1 MDEKLSEAVKIAES
15 GDFSA
20 LNQIEWSSYKEGE
33 VAESGVCEVVSKYPE
48 EGFQVACSLMYGVV
62 RSDENM
68 TRLLTPVVCP
78 KTLEK
83 DKRSWKA
90 VRKFVE
96 SPKTKKACL
105 RVVAEWMRNP
115 EVIDNF
121 FVSNAL
127 IDILWRLNTPE
138 SLSEMTKVAE
148 KSAAKGNAK
157 AMGRIG
163 RMYYRGKGYD
173 VDLDQAE
180 FWMTKAVNGKVPWA
194 KAELKSIVEAK
205 KAQTGDERTP
215 TGLFRIESIV
225 FQPKDDKARVVCDLS
240 IKKGLRNEKKKL
252 FFEVAE
258 EYGKYLVW
266 ERSDAFVVLLLHTA
280 INEGYNIQTDVP
292 MSSDLYYNITEYML
306 PPFNKNGKYNIQIK
320 ADVAPPLPTGEGVGT
335 GVSCGVD
342 SLHAIHKFIDYPI
355 KRYRLT
361 HLCINDVGAFGN
373 HLYWRVGGSKVR
385 DNSYARA
392 RKVAAEVGL
401 PLIETESNVANALR
415 LNHIMT
421 HTFSSLFSIMCMR
434 KLWGVY
440 YYASAGYDTLTD
452 ISLRN
457 WTRKHPADYEPI
469 LLRMMNTPG
478 LMFYSAGELE
488 TRMEKI
494 ADIANYDVARKHLF
508 SCTWDLENCGVC
520 KKCTRNLTTLDYLG
534 KLSNFS
540 ESYNI
545 PHYMVHREY
554 HFWRMYNNQSDHFF
568 KEICDKLIEKGDP
581 LMLKVAKIGGAISEF
596 DELWKKRTPES
607 DEKAVGLIMPYLDQA
622 KGVNLRMAKAY
633 KAGRGVPKSDEEYMR
648 CLEYCRVKYQEE
660 VDAGF

>member
-1 MDEKLSEAVKIAES
+1 M
-15 GDFSA
+15 
-20 LNQIEWSSYKEGE
+20 
-33 VAESGVCEVVSKYPE
+33 
-48 EGFQVACSLMYGVV
+48 
-62 RSDENM
+62 
-68 TRLLTPVVCP
+68 
-78 KTLEK
+78 
-83 DKRSWKA
+83 
-90 VRKFVE
+90 
-96 SPKTKKACL
+96 
-105 RVVAEWMRNP
+105 
-115 EVIDNF
+115 
-121 FVSNAL
+121 
-127 IDILWRLNTPE
+127 
-138 SLSEMTKVAE
+138 
-148 KSAAKGNAK
+148 
-157 AMGRIG
+157 
-163 RMYYRGKGYD
+163 
-173 VDLDQAE
+173 
-180 FWMTKAVNGKVPWA
+180 
-194 KAELKSIVEAK
+194 
-205 KAQTGDERTP
+205 
-215 TGLFRIESIV
+215 
-225 FQPKDDKARVVCDLS
+225 
-240 IKKGLRNEKKKL
+240 
-252 FFEVAE
+252 
-258 EYGKYLVW
+258 
-266 ERSDAFVVLLLHTA
+266 
-280 INEGYNIQTDVP
+280 
-292 MSSDLYYNITEYML
+292 
-306 PPFNKNGKYNIQIK
+306 
-320 ADVAPPLPTGEGVGT
+320 APPLPTGEGVGT

-355 KRYRLT
+355 KRNRLT

-568 KEICDKLIEKGDP
+568 KATESWNG
-581 LMLKVAKIGGAISEF
+581 
-596 DELWKKRTPES
+596 S
-607 DEKAVGLIMPYLDQA
+607 DEGIHWRRTRNSFTYQMNPAGATELRIKGMPGDRERFRVTLGQTVLAEAQAFDPSGQAVITLPADTPADKAELTISAVE
-622 KGVNLRMAKAY
+622 
-633 KAGRGVPKSDEEYMR
+633 GRQTP
-648 CLEYCRVKYQEE
+648 RVCE
-660 VDAGF
+660 VRLCK